1 MIWYVTNVDTEL
13 LALRTALEALPDGF
27 PPVRAGQ
34 PWTVDVERDF
44 DDATC
49 VIVRLLRGRR
59 AWEEGFDGLQARCA
73 RLGIPLL
80 AFAGESVPDP
90 ELTAAST
97 VPSAILTDAFAYLVN
112 GGPANFEHLVRFVAD
127 TVLFEGFGFDPPQ

>member
-13 LALRTALEALPDGF
+13 LALRTAIEALPDGF

-59 AWEEGFDGLQARCA
+59 AWEAGFD
-73 RLGIPLL
+73 RLRATLRRSRRPVPRLRRRSRYPIP
-80 AFAGESVPDP
+80 S
-90 ELTAAST
+90 
-97 VPSAILTDAFAYLVN
+97 
-112 GGPANFEHLVRFVAD
+112 
-127 TVLFEGFGFDPPQ
+127 